1 MVPGMGP
8 NKMAQYARNASLDPD
23 HPNGNANAHK
33 NQSSQEPP
41 ESTHT
46 LPQTRQAITE
56 SAKLPS
62 SRAFAS
68 GHSQHTTER
77 LPNPPSKFPGT
88 SPPSQHRPRANSQSS
103 DDTHFWPES
112 HIDSQLSSPTTQ
124 RFEGYDAA
132 IIHRTRSPHIL
143 DSLPLHPIDQRQPFL
158 VGKNGMLRNGPTA
171 SGTGLPIATTSM
183 PSSLLEPA
191 AQPDTYPTKPAFYS
205 PRRPVKLGL
214 HNMTVK
220 RSHAHPTHTNSQD
233 VFAESPTR
241 HMFSH
246 NLRRAKRDGNVQ
258 QLHYPD
264 IFQDDNGVE
273 DSLVS
278 NESVSEDNH
287 GTPKATYK
295 EAHAGARDVLKSKL
309 PAFTREQRDKTR
321 KRRRESC
328 DYADEELVG
337 MAYSK
342 LREQP
347 FDDDPAKKQQ
357 VVGSLA
363 GDGLPAKLE
372 HFKGQSEDEQRHLFV
387 HMSVSDWERTGDWFL
402 EQFGQVAK
410 KLQEARRSK
419 RIMIEGF
426 ETEIAKREES
436 VRIRTESI
444 TQKLVKI
451 KQKGEDMLADKEI

>member
-1 MVPGMGP
+1 M
-8 NKMAQYARNASLDPD
+8 NAPLDPD
-23 HPNGNANAHK
+23 LPNGNANANK
-33 NQSSQEPP
+33 NQPSEPP
-41 ESTHT
+41 HV
-46 LPQTRQAITE
+46 LPPQTRQAITE

-62 SRAFAS
+62 SMAFVS
-68 GHSQHTTER
+68 SHGQHQPER
-77 LPNPPSKFPGT
+77 LPKPRM
-88 SPPSQHRPRANSQSS
+88 SPPSQHRRRANSRSS
-103 DDTHFWPES
+103 DETHFWPES

-124 RFEGYDAA
+124 RSEGYDAA
-132 IIHRTRSPHIL
+132 VNHRIRSPRIL

-171 SGTGLPIATTSM
+171 NGAGLPIATTSM
-183 PSSLLEPA
+183 PSSLLEHA
-191 AQPDTYPTKPAFYS
+191 AQRDSYPDKPTFYS

-220 RSHAHPTHTNSQD
+220 RSHGHPIHTDSQD
-233 VFAESPTR
+233 VFSESPTR
-241 HMFSH
+241 HVFSH
-246 NLRRAKRDGNVQ
+246 NMRRVQRDGKVEQ
-258 QLHYPD
+258 SHYSKQ
-264 IFQDDNGVE
+264 FHDNEVE
-273 DSLVS
+273 ESLAS
-278 NESVSEDNH
+278 SHSASEDNH
-287 GTPKATYK
+287 GTPKATDT
-295 EAHAGARDVLKSKL
+295 EALDGDNDFVKL
-309 PAFTREQRDKTR
+309 PAFTRDQRDKTR

-337 MAYSK
+337 MAYSQ

-357 VVGSLA
+357 VVGPLS

-372 HFKGQSEDEQRHLFV
+372 HFKEQREDEQRQLFMQ
-387 HMSVSDWERTGDWFL
+387 MSVSDWERTGDWFL
-402 EQFGQVAK
+402 EQFGQVAN

-419 RIMIEGF
+419 RVVIEGL

-451 KQKGEDMLADKEI
+451 KQKGEDMLADKDI